1 MTSLGPI
8 DCDVHQELA
17 NADEDL
23 FPYLSTGWQDFV
35 RGAQHFTGSSG
46 SIPHA
51 VSVNPSYRMYASN
64 PQGFLRKDAL
74 PSDGSFAGSS
84 LPLMVEQLLDPFEI
98 RYAVLTGGEL
108 PFGVSGHSN
117 PYFGTEVARAF
128 NDHQVDHW
136 LDQDPRLLGSIAL
149 ALQVPEWTANEI
161 RRWHDEPRFVQAMA
175 CTNPHAHAF
184 GHPIYDPVH
193 RACAETGKPFAIHS
207 LGDGAAG
214 AAGPALAAG
223 SPSMYMEFHVG
234 AVEGIMSH
242 MMSFIVHG
250 VFDRYPDFRLV
261 LIEGGATWLPA
272 FMTRMDA
279 DFVALRREVPW
290 CKQLPSDYLRE
301 RIMFTTQPLHLNGRD
316 DPQIEAMDQLGM
328 ENVLAFASDYPHWD
342 TDLPT
347 FAMSLL
353 PASWREKVMQDNA
366 ARMYGLSVPAAASPR

>member
-1 MTSLGPI
+1 MTMPGPI
-8 DCDVHQELA
+8 DCDVHQELLS
-17 NADEDL
+17 ADDEL
-23 FPYLSTGWQDFV
+23 LPYLSTGWQDFV
-35 RGAQHFTGSSG
+35 RGYQRLGGSAN
-46 SIPHA
+46 SIAHA
-51 VSVNPSYRMYASN
+51 VTTNPAYRLYASN
-64 PQGFLRKDAL
+64 PQGYDRKDAI
-74 PSDGSFAGSS
+74 PADGSLAGSS
-84 LPLMVEQLLDPFEI
+84 LPLMAEQLLDPFDI
-98 RYAVLTGGEL
+98 RYAILTGGEL
-108 PFGVSGHSN
+108 PLGVSGHSN

-128 NDHQVDHW
+128 NDHLVEHW
-136 LDQDPRLLGSIAL
+136 LDRDPRLLGSIAL
-149 ALQVPEWTANEI
+149 ALQVPEWAAKEI
-161 RRWHDEPRFVQAMA
+161 RRWHDEPRLVQAMA

-207 LGDGAAG
+207 LGDGSAG
-214 AAGPALAAG
+214 AIGPALAAG

-234 AVEGIMSH
+234 ALEGIMSH

-261 LIEGGATWLPA
+261 LVEGGVTWLPP

-301 RIMFTTQPLHLNGRD
+301 RMMVTTQPLHVTGRD
-316 DPQIEAMDQLGM
+316 DPIIDAMAQLGM
-328 ENVLAFASDYPHWD
+328 EDVLGFASDYPHWD

-353 PASWREKVMQDNA
+353 PPAWREKVMHDNA
-366 ARMYGLSVPAAASPR
+366 ARMYGLSVPAAV